1 MDVKDFYIT
10 RSGDSLVEVGQS
22 TNLYKLLVEHENVN
36 IMLNRIAANSMVW
49 ITPGDDHRYLEF
61 YMLLKGS
68 IALTR
73 GGNTTELVAGD
84 SFYFVEL
91 DEDISITP
99 HEDIELLCVTS
110 KPVFGEFIDFIN
122 DLNDLNDQIER
133 KDHYTFGHCRRV
145 MRFSE
150 SLGRCMALGT
160 DDLHNLLLA
169 ALYHDVGKCYLSS
182 EILNKPGF
190 LTDSEYAAV
199 RRHPAD
205 SAKLLKGRFVDE
217 VARIARSHHE
227 RLDGSGYPD
236 GISGDQLDLPSR
248 ILGVADAFDAM
259 TSDRIYR
266 KGMPVDKAIAE
277 LKTLPQ
283 HYDPK
288 VLDALEKLH
297 NEGAI
302 EEIIRL
308 DREGK
313 LTGELHV

>member
-1 MDVKDFYIT
+1 VKDFYIS

-22 TNLYKLLVEHENVN
+22 SNLFKLLVEHDNVN
-36 IMLNRIAANSMVW
+36 IMLNRIAANSVVW
-49 ITPGDDHRYLEF
+49 ITPGEDHRYLEF

-73 GGNTTELVAGD
+73 KDSTQELTAGD

-110 KPVFGEFIDFIN
+110 QPVFGEFIDFIN
-122 DLNDLNDQIER
+122 DLNDLNGQIER

-145 MRFSE
+145 MRFAE
-150 SLGRCMALGT
+150 AIGKHMKLGA
-160 DDLHNLLLA
+160 DDQHNMLLA

-190 LTDSEYAAV
+190 LTDTEYAAV

-205 SAKLLKGRFVDE
+205 SAKLLKGRFASD

-236 GISGDQLDLPSR
+236 GIKGEQLDLPSR
-248 ILGVADAFDAM
+248 ILAAVDAFDAM

-266 KGMPVDKAIAE
+266 KGMPIETAIAE
-277 LKTLPQ
+277 LKTLPH
-283 HYDPK
+283 HYDAS
-288 VLDALEKLH
+288 VIEALDALAH
-297 NEGAI
+297 QGDI
-302 EEIIRL
+302 DEIIRL

>member
-1 MDVKDFYIT
+1 MNVKDFYIS

-22 TNLYKLLVEHENVN
+22 ANVFKLLVEHENVN
-36 IMLNRIAANSMVW
+36 IMLNRIAANSVVW
-49 ITPGDDHRYLEF
+49 ITPGDDHKYLEF
-61 YMLLKGS
+61 YMLLSGT

-73 GGNTTELVAGD
+73 KGSTQELRAGD

-122 DLNDLNDQIER
+122 DLNDLNGQIER

-145 MRFSE
+145 MRFAE
-150 SLGRCMALGT
+150 ALARRINLNA

-182 EILNKPGF
+182 EILNKPSF
-190 LTDSEYAAV
+190 LTDTEYLAV

-205 SAKLLKGRFVDE
+205 SAKLLKGRFAED

-248 ILGVADAFDAM
+248 ILSIVDAFDAM

-266 KGMPVDKAIAE
+266 KGMPVSKAIAE
-277 LKTLPQ
+277 LKTLPHQ
-283 HYDPK
+283 YDAD
-288 VLDALEKLH
+288 VVSALDELH
-297 NEGAI
+297 QEGVI

-313 LTGELHV
+313 LSGELHV

>member
-1 MDVKDFYIT
+1 VKDFYIS

-22 TNLYKLLVEHENVN
+22 TNLYKLLVEHDNVN

-49 ITPGDDHRYLEF
+49 ITPGEDHRYLEF

-68 IALTR
+68 ISLTR
-73 GGNTTELVAGD
+73 AGATTELSAGD

-91 DEDISITP
+91 DEDISIAP

-122 DLNDLNDQIER
+122 DLNDLNGQIER

-150 SLGRCMALGT
+150 VLGRHLALNA

-182 EILNKPGF
+182 ESLNKPGF
-190 LTDSEYAAV
+190 LTDTEYAAV

-205 SAKLLKGRFVDE
+205 SAKLLKGRFADE
-217 VARIARSHHE
+217 VTRIARSHHE

-236 GISGDQLDLPSR
+236 GISGDQLDMPSR
-248 ILGVADAFDAM
+248 ILAAVDAFDAM

-266 KGMPVDKAIAE
+266 KGMPVSTAIAE
-277 LKTLPQ
+277 LIRLPH
-283 HYDPK
+283 HYDADVVK
-288 VLDALEKLH
+288 ALDELH
-297 NEGAI
+297 HEGAI

>member
-1 MDVKDFYIT
+1 MKDFYIS
-10 RSGDSLVEVGQS
+10 RSGDSLVEVSQS
-22 TNLYKLLVEHENVN
+22 TNLFKLLVEHENVN
-36 IMLNRIAANSMVW
+36 IMLNRIAANSVVW
-49 ITPGDDHRYLEF
+49 ITPGEDHRYLEF
-61 YMLLKGS
+61 YMLLSGS

-73 GGNTTELVAGD
+73 KGNTQELKAGD

-122 DLNDLNDQIER
+122 DLNDLNGQIER
-133 KDHYTFGHCRRV
+133 KDHYTFGHSRRV
-145 MRFSE
+145 MRFAE
-150 SLGRCMALGT
+150 AVGRHIKLNA

-190 LTDSEYAAV
+190 LTDTEYAAV

-205 SAKLLKGRFVDE
+205 SAKLLKGRFSEE
-217 VARIARSHHE
+217 VTRIARSHHE

-236 GISGDQLDLPSR
+236 GVGADQLDIPSR
-248 ILGVADAFDAM
+248 ILAAVDAFDAM

-266 KGMPVDKAIAE
+266 KGRPIADAIAE
-277 LKTLPQ
+277 LQRFPH
-283 HYDPK
+283 HYDEQI
-288 VLDALEKLH
+288 VAAMDELH
-297 NEGAI
+297 HEGAL

>member
-1 MDVKDFYIT
+1 VKDFYIS

-22 TNLYKLLVEHENVN
+22 TNLYKLLVEHDNVN
-36 IMLNRIAANSMVW
+36 IMLNRIAANSVVW
-49 ITPGDDHRYLEF
+49 ITPGEDHRYLEF

-68 IALTR
+68 ISLTR
-73 GGNTTELVAGD
+73 KGSTQELKAGD

-122 DLNDLNDQIER
+122 DLNDLNGQIER

-145 MRFSE
+145 MRFAEVIGKHMQLS
-150 SLGRCMALGT
+150 T
-160 DDLHNLLLA
+160 DDQHNMLLA

-190 LTDSEYAAV
+190 LTDTEYAAV

-205 SAKLLKGRFVDE
+205 SAKLLKGRFADD

-236 GISGDQLDLPSR
+236 GVRAEQLDLPSR
-248 ILGVADAFDAM
+248 ILAAVDAFDAM

-266 KGMPVDKAIAE
+266 KGMPVQKAIDE
-277 LKTLPQ
+277 LSTLPH
-283 HYDPK
+283 HYDAD
-288 VLDALEKLH
+288 VIQALNALH
-297 NEGAI
+297 AEGTI

>member
-1 MDVKDFYIT
+1 MKDFYISH
-10 RSGDSLVEVGQS
+10 SGESLVEVGQS
-22 TNLYKLLVEHENVN
+22 ANVYKLLVEHDNVN
-36 IMLNRIAANSMVW
+36 IMLNHIAANSVVW
-49 ITPGDDHRYLEF
+49 ITPGEDHKYLEF
-61 YMLLKGS
+61 YMLLSGTISLTRKGS
-68 IALTR
+68 TQ
-73 GGNTTELVAGD
+73 ELHKGD
-84 SFYFVEL
+84 SFYFTEL

-122 DLNDLNDQIER
+122 DLNDLNSQIEE
-133 KDHYTFGHCRRV
+133 KDHYTFGHSRRV
-145 MRFSE
+145 MRFAE
-150 SLGRCMALGT
+150 AIGHHMNLGA
-160 DDLHNLLLA
+160 DAQHNMLLA

-190 LTDSEYAAV
+190 LTDTEYAAV

-205 SAKLLKGRFVDE
+205 SGKLLKGRFTEDV
-217 VARIARSHHE
+217 VRIARSHHE

-236 GISGDQLDLPSR
+236 GISGDQLDMPAR
-248 ILGVADAFDAM
+248 IISIVDAFDAM

-266 KGMPVDKAIAE
+266 KGRPVADAIAE
-277 LKTLPQ
+277 LKTLPHQ
-283 HYDPK
+283 YDADVVK
-288 VLDALEKLH
+288 ALDELH
-297 NEGAI
+297 QEGVI